1 MATAADDP
9 DDLADAERRLG
20 VRIPESVRA
29 LYADSDGRHDDV
41 GQWWVVWPLER
52 LIAENTRYWSEG
64 WLSLSLLAFGDDG
77 TGDPFC
83 VYHGDPVEAVARWS
97 MIEHAV
103 FERYESMN
111 TFVTTWLRPT

>member
-41 GQWWVVWPLER
+41 GQWWVV
-52 LIAENTRYWSEG
+52 
-64 WLSLSLLAFGDDG
+64 
-77 TGDPFC
+77 
-83 VYHGDPVEAVARWS
+83 
-97 MIEHAV
+97 
-103 FERYESMN
+103 
-111 TFVTTWLRPT
+111 